1 MRRTTVSEIAV
12 TTMDTPIGP
21 LRVEASPA
29 GLRRVVFGG
38 KGAARTTSAEAQK
51 HLDEAVR
58 QLRQYFAGKR
68 DTFDLP
74 LDLEGTEHQKRV
86 WRVLLGIPFGRT
98 LTYGEVAKR
107 LGIPQSARAVGR
119 ACATNP
125 VPVVVPCHRVL
136 GGDGKLHGFGGGL
149 WRKRA
154 LLEHEGVLTPEL
166 RN

>member
-1 MRRTTVSEIAV
+1 MNELAI

-38 KGAARTTSAEAQK
+38 KGAARTTSAGAQK
-51 HLDEAVR
+51 HLDEALR

-107 LGIPQSARAVGR
+107 LGIPRSARAVGR

>member
-1 MRRTTVSEIAV
+1 MSEIAV
-12 TTMDTPIGP
+12 ATMDTPIGT
-21 LRVEASPA
+21 LRVEASSA

-38 KGAARTTSAEAQK
+38 RGAARTTSAEAQK
-51 HLDEAVR
+51 HLDEALR

-68 DTFDLP
+68 DAFDLR
-74 LDLEGTEHQKRV
+74 LDLDGTEHQKRV

-107 LGIPQSARAVGR
+107 LGLPRSARAVGR

-154 LLEHEGVLTPEL
+154 LLEHEGVLTPQL
-166 RN
+166 GN

>member
-1 MRRTTVSEIAV
+1 MSELAV
-12 TTMDTPIGP
+12 TTMDTPIGT
-21 LRVEASPA
+21 LRVEASAA

-38 KGAARTTSAEAQK
+38 KGAARAASAEARK
-51 HLDEAVR
+51 HLEEAVR
-58 QLRQYFAGKR
+58 QLREYFAGKR

-107 LGIPQSARAVGR
+107 LGLAQSARAVGR

-125 VPVVVPCHRVL
+125 IPVVVPCHRVL

-154 LLEHEGVLTPEL
+154 LLELEGVLTPEL

>member
-1 MRRTTVSEIAV
+1 MNELAI

-38 KGAARTTSAEAQK
+38 KGAARTTSAGAQK
-51 HLDEAVR
+51 HLDEALR

-98 LTYGEVAKR
+98 LTHGEVAKR
-107 LGIPQSARAVGR
+107 LGIPRSARAVGR

>member
-1 MRRTTVSEIAV
+1 MNEIAV
-12 TTMDTPIGP
+12 AIMNTPIGP
-21 LRVEASPA
+21 LRVEASPE

-38 KGAARTTSAEAQK
+38 KGAARTASAAAQK
-51 HLDEAVR
+51 HLEQALH
-58 QLRQYFAGKR
+58 QLREYFVGKR
-68 DTFDLP
+68 DTFDLL

-86 WRVLLGIPFGRT
+86 WRLLLGIPFGRT

-107 LGIPQSARAVGR
+107 LGIPHSARAVGR